1 MVICKSVN
9 YIASDVA
16 VQYDD
21 DDNNNNDNNN
31 KNTIDQGW
39 QEINILNR
47 RGIDDNRL

>member
-1 MVICKSVN
+1 MSI
-9 YIASDVA
+9 IASDVA

-21 DDNNNNDNNN
+21 DDNNNNNDNN

-47 RGIDDNRL
+47 IKGN

>member
-1 MVICKSVN
+1 
-9 YIASDVA
+9 VA
-16 VQYDD
+16 AQCDD
-21 DDNNNNDNNN
+21 DDNNNNNNNNN